1 MSYLT
6 TFTKGIIKENPVL
19 VMLLGMCPSLA
30 MTSSVKN
37 AVGMGIAA
45 TFVLLGSNVVISLL
59 KNVIPKQ
66 VRLPSFIVIIAG
78 FVTIIGF
85 IMQRFLPDL
94 YAAMGVFLSLIVVNC
109 IILARAEAFASQNN
123 VAASALDALGM
134 GLGFT
139 LALTAIST
147 VREILG
153 AGTWLGLPITKN
165 LIEPMA
171 FFVTPAGGFFV
182 FGIMV
187 AAVNLLT
194 KGKLGR
200 KKLGCDGCKGG
211 CAGCRAVEQGDTE
224 GDDLK

>member
-37 AVGMGIAA
+37 AVGMGLAA

-78 FVTIIGF
+78 FVTLIGF
-85 IMQRFLPDL
+85 ILQKYLPDL

-109 IILARAEAFASQNN
+109 IILARAEAFASKNN

-153 AGTWLGLPITKN
+153 AGTWLGLPVTKN
-165 LIEPMA
+165 FIEPMA

-182 FGIMV
+182 FGILV
-187 AAVNLLT
+187 AVVNILT
-194 KGKLGR
+194 KYQISR
-200 KKLGCDGCKGG
+200 KKLGCEGCKGG
-211 CAGCRAVEQGDTE
+211 CAGCGASAQDQEKGETQE
-224 GDDLK
+224 

>member
-1 MSYLT
+1 MSCLK
-6 TFTKGIIKENPVL
+6 TFTRGIIRENPVL

-59 KNVIPKQ
+59 KNVIPDQ

-78 FVTIIGF
+78 FVTLTGF
-85 IMQRFLPDL
+85 VLQKYLPDL

-109 IILARAEAFASQNN
+109 IILARAEAFASKNS
-123 VAASALDALGM
+123 VGASALDALGM

-153 AGTWLGLPITKN
+153 AGTWLGLPVTKN

-182 FGIMV
+182 FGILV
-187 AAVNLLT
+187 AAVNILT
-194 KGKLGR
+194 KYQISR
-200 KKLGCDGCKGG
+200 KKLGCEGCKGG
-211 CAGCRAVEQGDTE
+211 CTGCGAQEQEKGEADA
-224 GDDLK
+224 

>member
-1 MSYLT
+1 MSYLK
-6 TFTKGIIKENPVL
+6 TFTQGLLKENPVL

-37 AVGMGIAA
+37 GFGMGIAA

-78 FVTIIGF
+78 FVTLIGF
-85 IMQRFLPDL
+85 IMQKYLPDL

-109 IILARAEAFASQNN
+109 IILARAEAFASKNN
-123 VAASALDALGM
+123 VRASACDALGM

-153 AGTWLGLPITKN
+153 AGTWLGFPLTKN

-171 FFVTPAGGFFV
+171 FFVTPAGGFCV
-182 FGIMV
+182 FGVLV
-187 AAVNLLT
+187 AIVNMLT
-194 KGKLGR
+194 KYQISK
-200 KKLGCDGCKGG
+200 KKLGCEGCKGG
-211 CAGCRAVEQGDTE
+211 CQGCTASGNPDNEE
-224 GDDLK
+224 

>member
-1 MSYLT
+1 MSYLKI
-6 TFTKGIIKENPVL
+6 FTKGLIKENPVL

-30 MTSSVKN
+30 MTSSVGN
-37 AVGMGIAA
+37 GFGMGIAA

-78 FVTIIGF
+78 FVTLIGF
-85 IMQRFLPDL
+85 VMQRYLPDL
-94 YAAMGVFLSLIVVNC
+94 YASMGVFLSLIVVNC
-109 IILARAEAFASQNN
+109 IILARAEAFASKNG
-123 VAASALDALGM
+123 VFASALDALGM

-153 AGTWLGLPITKN
+153 AGTWLGIPLTKD

-182 FGIMV
+182 FGVLV
-187 AAVNLLT
+187 AVVNILT
-194 KGKLGR
+194 NYKVGK
-200 KKLGCDGCKGG
+200 KKLGCEGCKGG
-211 CAGCRAVEQGDTE
+211 CAGCSGAAQDETAERTE
-224 GDDLK
+224 A